1 MAAEIVDLDDYRVA
15 KAVARGRATV
25 KGRLKIELTAELTA
39 ADLPDRALAFL
50 IRPDPLVASYLQE
63 LVTKIMGLG
72 PGFDSLGQND
82 RVKVIDSH
90 LLLADQFRFEALR
103 RLGWVLSYPGQ
114 EIPLVRLALDPLSI
128 LPAGKSLELSPRPPG
143 LPRVQAPPGH
153 RRPGGHPA
161 AHPRGDQDIHRPP
174 RGRRTRKPL
183 TSLTSSASKPPK
195 KWSRPSS
202 RTSSESGAI
211 LFSREI
217 IPAAGQKESRPP

>member
-128 LPAGKSLELSPRPPG
+128 LPAGKSLELSPDHPDYPEFR
-143 LPRVQAPPGH
+143 L
-153 RRPGGHPA
+153 RRDTDG
-161 AHPRGDQDIHRPP
+161 QVVI
-174 RGRRTRKPL
+174 RRLIPE
-183 TSLTSSASKPPK
+183 ASKIFIALHGEGGPGTH
-195 KWSRPSS
+195 S
-202 RTSSESGAI
+202 
-211 LFSREI
+211 
-217 IPAAGQKESRPP
+217 PA